1 MTPPAA
7 AGAAAPAIHPRR
19 SIPSRRPAVAPRRPR
34 RVSGP
39 ARPARSVRNPA
50 RAVGLAETVA
60 THRLLDRLIRGRLW
74 IGVVAFALIG
84 IVTMQL
90 GLLKLNAGIGRS
102 LEREALLQRENATLS
117 TENSEMAAGER
128 VEAQAGHAGMEL
140 IPSGAL
146 RFLAAR
152 PSFDASKGAA
162 ALSAAVSTT
171 SGNATTTSGT
181 SGTAES
187 SSGTETRTAT
197 SGATAETES
206 ATTSAATSP
215 GASTGEAHGAPA
227 AASTP
232 SETHPTEATSP
243 GSSSSG
249 GAGEATAGSAA
260 STGGGTTPQG

>member
-1 MTPPAA
+1 
-7 AGAAAPAIHPRR
+7 
-19 SIPSRRPAVAPRRPR
+19 
-34 RVSGP
+34 
-39 ARPARSVRNPA
+39 
-50 RAVGLAETVA
+50 VGIAEAVA
-60 THRLLDRLIRGRLW
+60 THRLLDRLISGRIW
-74 IGVVAFALIG
+74 IGVIAFALIG

-102 LEREALLQRENATLS
+102 LASEALLQRENATLS
-117 TENSEMAAGER
+117 AENSEMAAGER
-128 VEAQAGHAGMEL
+128 VEVQAGHAGMEL

-152 PSFDASKGAA
+152 PSVDAHKGAA
-162 ALSAAVSTT
+162 ALSAAVSTA
-171 SGNATTTSGT
+171 SGSATTTSGT

-187 SSGTETRTAT
+187 ASGTETSTAT
-197 SGATAETES
+197 SSGTSAEASGTATSTPKAGATAETES

-215 GASTGEAHGAPA
+215 GASTGEAQGAPA